1 MMRQSQSIT
10 SRIQLFLLTGLLVL
24 GVGCANLAAITEFA
38 DISAQSAAYT
48 GLVTQYVE
56 FPERQKRFQPSSQ
69 HARLEQMSRE
79 RAAQKER
86 LLLRQALIEEY
97 MDALGQ
103 LAADEPVKYDKEI
116 DALGKAVADH
126 KFAGEND
133 AGAFGSV
140 SKILFRAA
148 ADGWRQRKLREL
160 IAESNSPFQDV
171 VGALKQIV
179 DQGFAG
185 DTENEEIAIN
195 KYYKTLIVSSTDKA
209 GIAALEEW
217 RDTRLAEVRVRRH
230 AITDYSEVLS
240 KIASGHQTLYDRRDD
255 LGKEEILRQMSR
267 YAKDLRKLFDTL
279 KNL

>member
-1 MMRQSQSIT
+1 MRQRQLIA
-10 SRIQLFLLTGLLVL
+10 SRIPLFLLTGLLVL
-24 GVGCANLAAITEFA
+24 GVGCANLAPITEFA

-48 GLVTQYVE
+48 GLVTQYVQ

-69 HARLEQMSRE
+69 HARLEQMTRD
-79 RAAQKER
+79 RAAQRER

-116 DALGKAVADH
+116 DALGKAVAAN
-126 KFAGEND
+126 KFAGEKD
-133 AGAFGSV
+133 AAAFGSV

-148 ADGWRQRKLREL
+148 ADDWRQRKLREL
-160 IAESNSPFQDV
+160 ITESNAPFQDV
-171 VGALKQIV
+171 VGALKRIV

-185 DTENEEIAIN
+185 DTENEDIAIRN
-195 KYYKTLIVSSTDKA
+195 HYQAIVLSSKDKA

-217 RDTRLAEVRVRRH
+217 RDTRLAEVRVRRQ

-240 KIASGHQTLYDRRDD
+240 KIASGHQKLHDKRDD
-255 LGKEEILRQMSR
+255 LGNKDLLQLMSR
-267 YAKDLRKLFDTL
+267 YAKDLRKRFDTL

>member
-1 MMRQSQSIT
+1 MRQSQSIT
-10 SRIQLFLLTGLLVL
+10 SRIQLFLLTGLVVL
-24 GVGCANLAAITEFA
+24 GVGCANLAPVTEFA

-48 GLVTQYVE
+48 GLVTQYVQ

-116 DALGKAVADH
+116 DALGKAVAH
-126 KFAGEND
+126 NKFAGEKD

-140 SKILFRAA
+140 SKILFKAV
-148 ADGWRQRKLREL
+148 ADDWRRRKLREL
-160 IAESNSPFQDV
+160 IEESNSPFQEV
-171 VGALKQIV
+171 VGALKRIV

-185 DTENEEIAIN
+185 DTENEEIAIWN
-195 KYYKTLIVSSTDKA
+195 YYQPIILSSKDKA

-217 RDTRLAEVRVRRH
+217 RDTKLAEVRVWRH

-240 KIASGHQTLYDRRDD
+240 KIASGHQKLYDKRDD
-255 LGKEEILRQMSR
+255 LDNKDLLQLMSR
-267 YAKDLRKLFDTL
+267 YAKDLRKLFNTL

>member
-1 MMRQSQSIT
+1 MRQSQSIT

-24 GVGCANLAAITEFA
+24 GVGCTNLAPITEFA

-48 GLVTQYVE
+48 ALVTQYVQ

-103 LAADEPVKYDKEI
+103 LATDEPVKYDKEI
-116 DALGKAVADH
+116 DALGKAVADN
-126 KFAGEND
+126 KFAGEKD

-140 SKILFRAA
+140 SKILFRAV
-148 ADGWRQRKLREL
+148 ADDWRRRKLREL
-160 IAESNSPFQDV
+160 IAESNSPFQEV
-171 VGALKQIV
+171 VGALKRIV

-185 DTENEEIAIN
+185 DTENEEIAIRN
-195 KYYKTLIVSSTDKA
+195 YYQPIILSAKDKA

-217 RDTRLAEVRVRRH
+217 RDARLAEVRVWRH

-240 KIASGHQTLYDRRDD
+240 KIASGHQKLYDKRDD
-255 LGKEEILRQMSR
+255 LDNKDLLQLMSR
-267 YAKDLRKLFDTL
+267 YAKDLRKRFDTL

>member
-1 MMRQSQSIT
+1 MRQSQSLT

-24 GVGCANLAAITEFA
+24 GVGCTSLAPITEFA

-48 GLVTQYVE
+48 GLVTQYVQ

-79 RAAQKER
+79 RAAHKER

-116 DALGKAVADH
+116 DALGKAVAH
-126 KFAGEND
+126 NKFAGEKD

-140 SKILFRAA
+140 SKILFKAV
-148 ADGWRQRKLREL
+148 ADDWRRRKLREL
-160 IAESNSPFQDV
+160 IEESNSPFQEV
-171 VGALKQIV
+171 VGALKRIV

-185 DTENEEIAIN
+185 DTENEEIAIRN
-195 KYYKTLIVSSTDKA
+195 YYQPIILSSKDKA

-217 RDTRLAEVRVRRH
+217 RDTRLAEVRVWRH

-240 KIASGHQTLYDRRDD
+240 KIASGHQKLYDKRDD
-255 LGKEEILRQMSR
+255 LDNIDLLQQMSR
-267 YAKDLRKLFDTL
+267 YTKDLRKLFNTL

>member
-1 MMRQSQSIT
+1 MRQSQSLT

-24 GVGCANLAAITEFA
+24 GVGCTSLAPITEFA

-48 GLVTQYVE
+48 GLVTQYVQ

-79 RAAQKER
+79 RAAHKER

-116 DALGKAVADH
+116 DALGKAVAH
-126 KFAGEND
+126 NKFAGEKD

-140 SKILFRAA
+140 SKILFRAV
-148 ADGWRQRKLREL
+148 ADGWRRRKLREL
-160 IAESNSPFQDV
+160 IGESNSPFQEV
-171 VGALKQIV
+171 VGALKRIV

-185 DTENEEIAIN
+185 DTENEEIAIRN
-195 KYYKTLIVSSTDKA
+195 YYQPIILSAKDKA

-217 RDTRLAEVRVRRH
+217 RDARLAEVRVWRH

-240 KIASGHQTLYDRRDD
+240 KIASGHQKLYDKRDD
-255 LGKEEILRQMSR
+255 LDNIDLLQQMSR
-267 YAKDLRKLFDTL
+267 YTKDLRKLFNTL